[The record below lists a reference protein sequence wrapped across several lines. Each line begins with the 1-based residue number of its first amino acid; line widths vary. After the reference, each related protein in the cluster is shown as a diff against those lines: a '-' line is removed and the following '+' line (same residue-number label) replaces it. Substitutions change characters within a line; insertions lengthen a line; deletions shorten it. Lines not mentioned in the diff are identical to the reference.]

1 MDAILEYLMKEKVVA
16 VVRRLPGDVFAEVVA
31 SLVNGGMRSI
41 EVTMDADDALL
52 QIERTVNRY
61 EDNVVVGAGTVFTSK
76 QAQDAVQAG
85 AKFLVCPHLD
95 VSLLETAQKLGVPLI
110 PGVMT
115 PSEIQTAI
123 SNGATAVKVFP
134 ASVVGPGFV
143 RDVLGPFS
151 GLSIMVTGGLTL
163 SNFEPFLLAG
173 AAVVGLGSFLFP
185 RADLESGNWKGIETR
200 AQQVMDVV
208 KAL

>member
-1 MDAILEYLMKEKVVA
+1 MDAILEYLMKERVVA

-41 EVTMDADDALL
+41 EVTMDANDALL

-61 EDNVVVGAGTVFTSK
+61 EDNVLVGAGTVFTSK

-95 VSLLETAQKLGVPLI
+95 VSLLETAHKLGVPLI

-123 SNGATAVKVFP
+123 ANGAKAVKVFP

-151 GLSIMVTGGLTL
+151 GLSIMVTGGLTV

-185 RADLESGNWKGIETR
+185 RSDLEARNWKGIESR